1 MASCN
6 EAKNTHLT
14 EAGIKVLLS
23 WIEKPANFESIY
35 GTSGKTTVGGKAKI
49 TKSAAYTQM
58 AAHLRSKTKKYES
71 LKPRNMQQRWEN
83 VVKKFREVLKLQG
96 GTGMGLT
103 AAEIRQ
109 GVSLPTKLEK
119 MCPCFYRL
127 EALFG
132 ERPNMNAHATVELGA
147 VVCTAVTESVPTE
160 TEVRALAYAYE
171 NDDASSSSP
180 HTSSSGGS
188 STISGES
195 DDIVERP
202 QRMAGLTS
210 KTATAMFS
218 PGASNNFVRLRSLS
232 RLDFEEEDT
241 PRSLLEVR
249 LATGA
254 IVKTEKR
261 VVNVRFSYKQRVFV
275 EHFIV
280 LDLDDKFDV
289 VMGMPWLARHDPVI
303 DWKKRTLVR
312 FGRDSGTESDGPVTA
327 ARAPA
332 AGLHDEALCDQAGL
346 DIARPQT
353 GSAGE
358 GHITVQP
365 GCTKEN
371 AVKPGLIPRAR
382 GQGPPA
388 NDCPRPGLDKKNNCA
403 EPGSAQQEK
412 TAQAENAAQ
421 VSYRGMVLASPPT
434 TASELT
440 SLPAM
445 SWKRFTR
452 DLHDG
457 RIEQVCVL
465 SDSERTESE
474 SEELRQLFMG
484 STTESEDT
492 LSAKTKRER
501 FEEQGW
507 DSLKS
512 SPYYELLREY
522 KDVLPE
528 DIPAEL
534 PQDKGIQHEIDL
546 VPGTKYCV
554 TRQWPLPR
562 EQVKAI
568 DDFFESRRK
577 TGQVRESKSPHSAPT
592 FCVNKPQGG
601 WRIVHAYNKL
611 NDATVPTQTPIP
623 RKDVI
628 IDSMAGSTVYSALD
642 LRDGFYQILMRESDI
657 PLTAVST
664 PSGMLWEWLVMPQ
677 GLKNALRLSTGA

>member
-1 MASCN
+1 M
-6 EAKNTHLT
+6 
-14 EAGIKVLLS
+14 
-23 WIEKPANFESIY
+23 
-35 GTSGKTTVGGKAKI
+35 
-49 TKSAAYTQM
+49 
-58 AAHLRSKTKKYES
+58 
-71 LKPRNMQQRWEN
+71 
-83 VVKKFREVLKLQG
+83 
-96 GTGMGLT
+96 
-103 AAEIRQ
+103 
-109 GVSLPTKLEK
+109 
-119 MCPCFYRL
+119 
-127 EALFG
+127 
-132 ERPNMNAHATVELGA
+132 
-147 VVCTAVTESVPTE
+147 
-160 TEVRALAYAYE
+160 
-171 NDDASSSSP
+171 
-180 HTSSSGGS
+180 
-188 STISGES
+188 
-195 DDIVERP
+195 
-202 QRMAGLTS
+202 
-210 KTATAMFS
+210 
-218 PGASNNFVRLRSLS
+218 S
-232 RLDFEEEDT
+232 RLDFEEVDT

-261 VVNVRFSYKQRVFV
+261 VVNVRFSYKQQVFV

-327 ARAPA
+327 AHAPA
-332 AGLHDEALCDQAGL
+332 AGLHDEASCDQAGL

-388 NDCPRPGLDKKNNCA
+388 NDCPRPGLDQKNNCA
-403 EPGSAQQEK
+403 EPGLRTTRRRRKRKTLRKSRSGTETQQEQSAGQTAAVTPNVK
-412 TAQAENAAQ
+412 TLSVLTRTDTGFQ
-421 VSYRGMVLASPPT
+421 YRDMELASPPT
-434 TASELT
+434 MASELT
-440 SLPAM
+440 SLPPM

-465 SDSERTESE
+465 SDSERTASE

-528 DIPAEL
+528 EIPAEL

-554 TRQWPLPR
+554 TR
-562 EQVKAI
+562 
-568 DDFFESRRK
+568 
-577 TGQVRESKSPHSAPT
+577 
-592 FCVNKPQGG
+592 
-601 WRIVHAYNKL
+601 
-611 NDATVPTQTPIP
+611 
-623 RKDVI
+623 
-628 IDSMAGSTVYSALD
+628 
-642 LRDGFYQILMRESDI
+642 
-657 PLTAVST
+657 
-664 PSGMLWEWLVMPQ
+664 
-677 GLKNALRLSTGA
+677 

>member
-1 MASCN
+1 MLPTS
-6 EAKNTHLT
+6 EEKDVLVPGTNTHVQACKGQSLT
-14 EAGIKVLLS
+14 R
-23 WIEKPANFESIY
+23 
-35 GTSGKTTVGGKAKI
+35 SGQVD
-49 TKSAAYTQM
+49 
-58 AAHLRSKTKKYES
+58 
-71 LKPRNMQQRWEN
+71 N
-83 VVKKFREVLKLQG
+83 
-96 GTGMGLT
+96 
-103 AAEIRQ
+103 
-109 GVSLPTKLEK
+109 
-119 MCPCFYRL
+119 
-127 EALFG
+127 
-132 ERPNMNAHATVELGA
+132 
-147 VVCTAVTESVPTE
+147 
-160 TEVRALAYAYE
+160 
-171 NDDASSSSP
+171 DAS
-180 HTSSSGGS
+180 
-188 STISGES
+188 
-195 DDIVERP
+195 
-202 QRMAGLTS
+202 A
-210 KTATAMFS
+210 
-218 PGASNNFVRLRSLS
+218 PGADAPS
-232 RLDFEEEDT
+232 
-241 PRSLLEVR
+241 
-249 LATGA
+249 
-254 IVKTEKR
+254 
-261 VVNVRFSYKQRVFV
+261 
-275 EHFIV
+275 
-280 LDLDDKFDV
+280 
-289 VMGMPWLARHDPVI
+289 VMRGSANEWR
-303 DWKKRTLVR
+303 R
-312 FGRDSGTESDGPVTA
+312 
-327 ARAPA
+327 
-332 AGLHDEALCDQAGL
+332 AGLHDEAPCDQAGL

-365 GCTKEN
+365 GCTTET
-371 AVKPGLIPRAR
+371 VKPGLIPRAR

-388 NDCPRPGLDKKNNCA
+388 NNCPRPGLDQKNNCA
-403 EPGSAQQEK
+403 EPGSAQQRRRKRK
-412 TAQAENAAQ
+412 TLRKSRSGTETQQEQSAGQTAEVTPNVKTLSVLTRTDTGFQ
-421 VSYRGMVLASPPT
+421 YRDMELASPPT

-445 SWKRFTR
+445 SWKRITR

-465 SDSERTESE
+465 SDSERTASE

-528 DIPAEL
+528 EIPAEL
-534 PQDKGIQHEIDL
+534 PQDKGIQHDIDL

-554 TRQWPLPR
+554 TRKWPLPR

-592 FCVNKPQGG
+592 FCVKKPQGG

-611 NDATVPTQTPIP
+611 NDATVPAQTPIP